1 MSGDENPNNNTDIL
15 TFYAATDA
23 EQLDYAEPFDVNGL
37 PPAGWNIINPDNDDT
52 WQERSNVTGSDGA
65 PTVTGYIDNF
75 SYNGQGDED
84 VLETLYI
91 DLTYATSAQLDF
103 DLAKAQYSTTFTDA
117 FRVDVSIDCGATF
130 TQIYYKEGL
139 DLSTVSGYIT
149 TLWTPN
155 SASDWRTETVDL
167 APYLGENVQFR
178 FVNINGYGNSTFIDN
193 INVSGVLGVAKEEL
207 NGIKMYPNPANSEV
221 FINFKNVSLTDAS
234 ITLFNSLGQRLQFIS
249 ETEMAG
255 KSQAIL
261 NVSGLASGVY
271 FVKIKMGENT
281 STKKLIVQ

>member
-1 MSGDENPNNNTDIL
+1 
-15 TFYAATDA
+15 
-23 EQLDYAEPFDVNGL
+23 
-37 PPAGWNIINPDNDDT
+37 
-52 WQERSNVTGSDGA
+52 
-65 PTVTGYIDNF
+65 
-75 SYNGQGDED
+75 
-84 VLETLYI
+84 
-91 DLTYATSAQLDF
+91 
-103 DLAKAQYSTTFTDA
+103 
-117 FRVDVSIDCGATF
+117 ATF

-155 SASDWRTETVDL
+155 SASDWRTEMVDL